1 MKWNEVRKYLACL
14 SKKATAGILAAALVG
29 VGLTGCGLQTGDLAE
44 TAGQEAAASGAG
56 EEAID
61 TLMDTLQASRGQ
73 SAGEAGKEETVY
85 LFADSTGNV
94 THTLVSGWLKN
105 PEGLAQLADRTQL
118 EDLVNVKGEE
128 SFEKDGD
135 TYLWKADG
143 KDIYYQGTTT
153 KEAPVKEKITYYLD
167 GKEIAPGELAG
178 KSGEV
183 RIRFD
188 YENTCTTKAIVNGKE
203 EELAVPF
210 AVVTGM
216 ILNDR
221 FQNIRLENARLVS
234 DGKNNIVVGFA
245 LPGLY
250 ESLQLDDTGKEDSD
264 KIRIPDYVEVCAD
277 VEDFSM
283 DMTLTVVSSSADLSF
298 EEALDFSELDDKMET
313 LTDSSAQLADGTQ
326 SLTEGI
332 QTLKDSMGD
341 FADGVSALQ
350 NGILE
355 YTDGAGRLAEGIGAV
370 YDGAAEL
377 DSGAIELAE
386 GIGTLNGGVSELKN
400 GIDTA
405 SGGAGALADGIN
417 GAGGARSG
425 ARQLAEG
432 ANALKAG
439 FDSGVV
445 DGSRQV
451 AAGVSTLGAT
461 VKDTMSQV
469 AKMNDQLLEQEVA
482 VVKQVYAMAGKGDVA
497 AQINKSNVGMY
508 GKNIDQIVEA
518 VKGQMAG
525 AMTTM
530 LLEAR
535 EEEARQGRE
544 AMQSLMAMQKEKAAS
559 EEAETEEETEEE
571 TSEEEEGGE
580 KSKKEESA
588 EEPEESTGEDADQ
601 EETGKEETGIEET
614 EQEKTEAGNGE
625 EPTQTSPEDGNGEP
639 SEDAEGGETES
650 MPPAETTDAGT
661 QETPEDSGQEQA
673 GQASQDA
680 QEEETAAYFSDETVI
695 QADFGAAMDQLVLL
709 GKAQGAV
716 ETIETLRAKLNG
728 AGASMSP
735 AQMQEMEAQVNALV
749 EGAAALADGI
759 GRLYAGADALAA
771 GASQLDAGMAKLGSG
786 ADELA
791 AGLGKLGS
799 GGSQL
804 QEGAGK
810 LLDGSARLTGGTT
823 QLKSGAQD
831 LQEGAIQLTGNSG
844 ALRDGVG
851 KLSDGTRQVTDG
863 VGELYTGA
871 GELLDGM
878 VTFDREGIQKIADA
892 YNGDVK
898 SLGDRVEAIFDAG
911 TAYDNFCGK
920 QEETESSVK
929 FIIRTEGV
937 GK

>member
-1 MKWNEVRKYLACL
+1 MKWNEVKKYLAGL
-14 SKKATAGILAAALVG
+14 SKKTTVGILAAALVG
-29 VGLTGCGLQTGDLAE
+29 ASLAGCASQTEGPAE
-44 TAGQEAAASGAG
+44 NAGQEATASGAD

-61 TLMDTLQASRGQ
+61 TLLDTLQTKRGQ

-85 LFADSTGNV
+85 IFADSTGKAA
-94 THTLVSGWLKN
+94 HTLVSGWLKN
-105 PEGLAQLADRTQL
+105 PEGLAQLTDQTQL

-128 SFEKDGD
+128 GFEKDGD

-143 KDIYYQGTTT
+143 RDIYYQGTTT
-153 KEAPVKEKITYYLD
+153 KEAPVKERITYYLD
-167 GKEIAPGELAG
+167 GKEIAPDKLAG

-183 RIRFD
+183 KIRFD
-188 YENTCTTKAIVNGKE
+188 YENTCTTKATVNGKE

-250 ESLQLDDTGKEDSD
+250 ESLRLDDAEKEDAE

-298 EEALDFSELDDKMET
+298 EEALDFSELDEKMET

-326 SLTEGI
+326 SLTDGI
-332 QTLKDSMGD
+332 QTLRDSMGD

-350 NGILE
+350 NGITE
-355 YTDGAGRLAEGIGAV
+355 YTDGAGRLAEGIVAV
-370 YDGAAEL
+370 YDGAAQL
-377 DSGAIELAE
+377 DSGAIELEE
-386 GIGTLNGGVSELKN
+386 GIGTLNGGVAALKN

-405 SGGAGALADGIN
+405 SGGAGELANGIN
-417 GAGGARSG
+417 GAGGARNG

-451 AAGVSTLGAT
+451 ADGVSMLGAA
-461 VKDTMSQV
+461 VKTTLDQV
-469 AKMNDQLLEQEVA
+469 AGMNDQLLEQEVA

-497 AQINKSNVGMY
+497 AQINKSNVSMY
-508 GKNIDQIVEA
+508 GKNIGQIVES
-518 VKGQMAG
+518 VKGQLSG
-525 AMTTM
+525 TMTSM
-530 LLEAR
+530 LLAAR
-535 EEEARQGRE
+535 EEEAVQGRQ
-544 AMQSLMAMQKEKAAS
+544 AMQSLMAMQEAKAAS
-559 EEAETEEETEEE
+559 EEAKAKEEEAEETEEEETEEE
-571 TSEEEEGGE
+571 EV
-580 KSKKEESA
+580 KEENGK
-588 EEPEESTGEDADQ
+588 EDGTGE
-601 EETGKEETGIEET
+601 T
-614 EQEKTEAGNGE
+614 EVNSG
-625 EPTQTSPEDGNGEP
+625 EDGNGEQTGRGENGQENTEAEEP
-639 SEDAEGGETES
+639 SQTDTEDRNGEQTEEGNRPEDVENREPES
-650 MPPAETTDAGT
+650 VPSAETADENA
-661 QETPEDSGQEQA
+661 QEAADRMP
-673 GQASQDA
+673 QDIP
-680 QEEETAAYFSDETVI
+680 EEETAVYFSDEIVV
-695 QADFGAAMDQLVLL
+695 QADLGAAMDQLVLL

-716 ETIETLRAKLNG
+716 ETIETLRAKLGG

-735 AQMQEMEAQVNALV
+735 AQMQEMEAKVNALV

-759 GRLYAGADALAA
+759 GRLYAGADALAS
-771 GASQLDAGMAKLGSG
+771 GASQLDAGMEKLGSG

-799 GGSQL
+799 GGSEL

-810 LLDGSARLTGGTT
+810 LLDGSARLTDGTLR
-823 QLKSGAQD
+823 LKSGALD
-831 LQEGAIQLTGNSG
+831 LQEGAGQLTGNSA
-844 ALRDGVG
+844 ALREGAD
-851 KLSDGTRQVTDG
+851 KLSGGTRQVTDG
-863 VGELYTGA
+863 VEQLYTGS
-871 GELLDGM
+871 GELLEGM
-878 VTFDREGIQKIADA
+878 VTFDREGIRKIADV

-898 SLGDRVEAIFDAG
+898 SLGDRMEAIFDAG

-920 QEETESSVK
+920 QEGTDSSVK

-937 GK
+937 KQ